1 GAVSRWAPAGDAD
14 GGGAVSATVSVGGL
28 FAGDVLS
35 ATTTGTSIA
44 QSYNSTTG
52 VLTLSGLDSFT
63 HYQTVLASVK
73 FTSTS
78 ENPTD
83 FGSDTSRTL
92 TWVVND
98 GLLTSSPQTSTV
110 SVIAVNDAPVNH
122 LPAATPTANEDA
134 QFVTSGL
141 TATDV
146 DADPA
151 SASQA
156 IIVAIS
162 ATHGTFNVLTNVANG
177 LTAAGVVGNNTA
189 TVTLTGTQNQINTTL
204 GASGLR

>member
-1 GAVSRWAPAGDAD
+1 S
-14 GGGAVSATVSVGGL
+14 
-28 FAGDVLS
+28 
-35 ATTTGTSIA
+35 
-44 QSYNSTTG
+44 G
-52 VLTLSGLDSFT
+52 VDSFG

-78 ENPTD
+78 DNPTD
-83 FGSDTSRTL
+83 FGSDMSRTL
-92 TWVVND
+92 SFSIND
-98 GLLTSSPQTSTV
+98 GLITSAAQTATV
-110 SVIAVNDAPVNH
+110 TVAAVNDAPVNH
-122 LPAATPTANEDA
+122 LPAATPTGNEDQ
-134 QFVTSGL
+134 QFVISGL

-189 TVTLTGTQNQINTTL
+189 TVTLTGSQNQINTTL
-204 GASGLR
+204 GASGLRYLGNANYNGP